1 MAELCQQFALHPN
14 QISDRKKLL
23 LENAA
28 TIFCGAVGQENPVGL
43 VPLHAQIGPLALESN
58 F

>member
-23 LENAA
+23 LENAV
-28 TIFCGAVGQENPVGL
+28 TIFCGAVG
-43 VPLHAQIGPLALESN
+43 
-58 F
+58 